1 MLNRGASVMARS
13 ISDRISEFHA
23 QHGKLWEPAPLL
35 KTLAEQGKTFADF
48 DKGKITAAA

>member
-1 MLNRGASVMARS
+1 
-13 ISDRISEFHA
+13 
-23 QHGKLWEPAPLL
+23 LWEPASLL